1 MLQPDRHAH
10 ALWLDTDI
18 LALLVGKL
26 VVGSRCRV
34 DDERARI
41 ADIGD
46 MTEKLER
53 FDHVFRPRIKL
64 LPDGDDS
71 TEGNDA
77 ELEGGAEG
85 YELP

>member
-1 MLQPDRHAH
+1 
-10 ALWLDTDI
+10 
-18 LALLVGKL
+18 
-26 VVGSRCRV
+26 
-34 DDERARI
+34 
-41 ADIGD
+41 